1 VARVPLVALAVLMMV
16 VGALAMAEDEPLI
29 ELDVWSLD
37 IAQGGAIF
45 IDCGEGACGNDQDR

>member
-1 VARVPLVALAVLMMV
+1 MALAVLMMV